1 MDNAQEFDSWYCRF
15 KSCLGY
21 KIKVEGKYVL
31 ICKICDREFK
41 NNRGFSSHLQFHNI
55 TSKEYLIQYCY
66 DDIPKCMCGNPVQIF
81 RNTIFRKTC
90 GNKECFSNAQK
101 SRTHTDITKEKIR
114 RERFKYLSKKTGKT
128 AWERRS
134 SGKMSYL
141 EQWFFDEVVTK
152 HNLLEKYDVI
162 NEYPIYPYLIDF
174 AFLNIK
180 LAVELDGACHFK
192 HGDDRVDHDIKKDN
206 FLIAN
211 GWDIFRISYKEN
223 NNDIID
229 KFMISLQNASEHKID
244 KILGSVLHKGS
255 LKQIKPKRTRE
266 EYFEDWRRDIFISN
280 QKYIPMI
287 LNSGIDFSKLGWVNE
302 VTKILNIQH
311 QKVGLWMKK
320 YMPEFYET
328 SCYKRKQRI

>member
-1 MDNAQEFDSWYCRF
+1 M
-15 KSCLGY
+15 
-21 KIKVEGKYVL
+21 VT
-31 ICKICDREFK
+31 CKICNKELK
-41 NNRGFSSHLQFHNI
+41 NIRGLSVHLKLHKI

-66 DDIPKCMCGNPVQIF
+66 DDIPKCACGNIVKITRQ
-81 RNTIFRKTC
+81 TIFRKTC
-90 GNKECFSNAQK
+90 DNKNCLTKLMK
-101 SRTHTDITKEKIR
+101 SYTHTDESKEKSR
-114 RERFKYLSKKTGKT
+114 KARFKYLSKKTGKT
-128 AWERRS
+128 AWERRA

-223 NNDIID
+223 NIDIID
-229 KFMISLQNASEHKID
+229 KFIISLQNASDHKID
-244 KILGSVLHKGS
+244 KVLGTVLHKGS

-266 EYFEDWRRDIFISN
+266 EYFENWRHNIYIDN

-287 LNSGIDFSKLGWVNE
+287 LNSGIDFSKLGWVTK
-302 VTKILNIQH
+302 VAKILGHNVQYVN
-311 QKVGLWMKK
+311 KWMRKH
-320 YMPEFYET
+320 MPEFYET
-328 SCYKRKQRI
+328 HCYKRKQKFKIKVIK